1 MIYAVGVL
9 ELKSIP
15 VGVEACD
22 DALKASGVR
31 LISAHPSCPG
41 KYEILL
47 TGSISDVQT
56 AVDHVKMKFGTYVL
70 DCTVMGRID
79 PTVVT
84 ALLGAQ
90 AEAPHGALGCL
101 ETYSASS
108 IILAADAAVKAA
120 KVDIVD
126 LRLSRGMGGKGVLMV
141 TGEVGDVTASIEAA
155 ADYAIHQG
163 LFSSKSIM
171 AAPHEDLW
179 KHL

>member
-90 AEAPHGALGCL
+90 PEAPHGALGCL
-101 ETYSASS
+101 ET
-108 IILAADAAVKAA
+108 
-120 KVDIVD
+120 
-126 LRLSRGMGGKGVLMV
+126 
-141 TGEVGDVTASIEAA
+141 
-155 ADYAIHQG
+155 
-163 LFSSKSIM
+163 
-171 AAPHEDLW
+171 
-179 KHL
+179 

>member
-1 MIYAVGVL
+1 
-9 ELKSIP
+9 
-15 VGVEACD
+15 
-22 DALKASGVR
+22 
-31 LISAHPSCPG
+31 
-41 KYEILL
+41 
-47 TGSISDVQT
+47 
-56 AVDHVKMKFGTYVL
+56 
-70 DCTVMGRID
+70 MGRID

-90 AEAPHGALGCL
+90 PEAPHGALGCL

-141 TGEVGDVTASIEAA
+141 TGEAGDVTASIEAA
-155 ADYAIHQG
+155 ADYAIRQG

>member
-31 LISAHPSCPG
+31 LISAHSSCPG

-56 AVDHVKMKFGTYVL
+56 AVDHVKMKFGPYVL
-70 DCTVMGRID
+70 DSTVMGRID

-90 AEAPHGALGCL
+90 PEAPHGALGCL
-101 ETYSASS
+101 ETYSAAS
-108 IILAADAAVKAA
+108 IILAADAAVKAD

-141 TGEVGDVTASIEAA
+141 TGEVGDVTAAIEAA
-155 ADYAIHQG
+155 GDYAIRQG

>member
-90 AEAPHGALGCL
+90 PEAPHGALGCL

-155 ADYAIHQG
+155 ADYAIRQG

>member
-90 AEAPHGALGCL
+90 PEASHGALGCL

-155 ADYAIHQG
+155 ADYAIRQG

>member
-79 PTVVT
+79 PGVVN
-84 ALLGAQ
+84 ALMGAQ
-90 AEAPHGALGCL
+90 PEAPHGALGCL
-101 ETYSASS
+101 ETYSAAS

-141 TGEVGDVTASIEAA
+141 TGEVGDVTASVEAA
-155 ADYAIHQG
+155 ADYAIRQG

>member
-41 KYEILL
+41 KYELLL

-90 AEAPHGALGCL
+90 PEAPHGALGCL

-155 ADYAIHQG
+155 ADYAIRQG

>member
-1 MIYAVGVL
+1 MIYAVGVM

-15 VGVEACD
+15 VGIEACD

-41 KYEILL
+41 KYEILV
-47 TGSISDVQT
+47 TGSIADVQT
-56 AVDHVKMKFGTYVL
+56 AIEHVQTKFETYLL
-70 DCTVMGRID
+70 DATVMGRID
-79 PTVVT
+79 PAVIA
-84 ALLGAQ
+84 ALMGAQ
-90 AEAPHGALGCL
+90 PEVEHGALGVL
-101 ETYSASS
+101 ETYTGAS
-108 IILAADAAVKAA
+108 IIKAADAAVKAA

-155 ADYAIHQG
+155 GDYAIRQG
-163 LFSSKSIM
+163 LFSSKAIM

-179 KHL
+179 EHL

>member
-90 AEAPHGALGCL
+90 PEAPHWALGCL

-155 ADYAIHQG
+155 ADYAIRQG

>member
-56 AVDHVKMKFGTYVL
+56 AVDHVKMKFGSYVL

-79 PTVVT
+79 PSVVT

-90 AEAPHGALGCL
+90 PEAPHGALGCL
-101 ETYSASS
+101 ETYSAAS

-141 TGEVGDVTASIEAA
+141 TGEVGDVTASVEAA
-155 ADYAIHQG
+155 ADYAIRQG

>member
-1 MIYAVGVL
+1 MIYAVGVI

-41 KYEILL
+41 KYEILV
-47 TGSISDVQT
+47 TGSIADVQT
-56 AVDHVKMKFGTYVL
+56 AIEHVKEKFTYYVL
-70 DCTVMGRID
+70 DATLMGRID
-79 PTVVT
+79 QAVIT
-84 ALLGAQ
+84 ALMGAQ
-90 AEAPHGALGCL
+90 PEVEHGALGII
-101 ETYSASS
+101 ETYTGAS
-108 IILAADAAVKAA
+108 IIKAADAAVKAA

-126 LRLSRGMGGKGVLMV
+126 LRLSRGMGGKGVVML
-141 TGEVGDVTASIEAA
+141 TGEVGDVTAAVEAGS
-155 ADYAIHQG
+155 DYAIRQG

-179 KHL
+179 EHL

>member
-90 AEAPHGALGCL
+90 PEAPHGALGCL

-141 TGEVGDVTASIEAA
+141 TGEVGDVTAAIEAA
-155 ADYAIHQG
+155 GDYAVRQG

>member
-79 PTVVT
+79 PSVVT

-90 AEAPHGALGCL
+90 PEAPHGALGCL

-155 ADYAIHQG
+155 ADYAIRQG

>member
-79 PTVVT
+79 PAVVT

-90 AEAPHGALGCL
+90 PEAPHGALGCL

-155 ADYAIHQG
+155 ADYAIRQG

>member
-90 AEAPHGALGCL
+90 PEAPLGALGCL

-155 ADYAIHQG
+155 ADYAIRQG

>member
-79 PTVVT
+79 PAVVT

-90 AEAPHGALGCL
+90 PEAPHGALGCL

-141 TGEVGDVTASIEAA
+141 TGEVGDVTAAIEAA
-155 ADYAIHQG
+155 GDYAVRQG